1 MSALSQFQ
9 YRLRAAYRAFTRP
22 PGVKFQA
29 AYPLS
34 SMGYLSGGDLTSG
47 AAAAWSKHGA
57 AIAVLI
63 NHAVYACVTKR
74 AETVVGTPYR
84 VVDKATRRPVNP
96 RQDPIMKALATYQRY
111 YGTSFFQD
119 WMYNRDITGEVYI
132 EPLGGSAGT
141 PEGLD
146 ILSSLNVTP
155 WSADGERI
163 DYFQYQYGT
172 RTLNM
177 PVDSLIY
184 DRNGIALM
192 TPIHGYSPILVALGA
207 NDLAIIQAAGKAV
220 MAYFNNDGVP
230 ATLVNPPQG
239 TTWTAE
245 RTADIRRAFQPIKH
259 ASGKYA
265 TAVMPEP
272 VNITTVEQPDL
283 RRWAELLQA
292 IEPHIYTAFR
302 VPRSIAGDS
311 DTSRFQSGP
320 QDRLNYDAMIVSTL
334 EDIAQVINAKV
345 APLFYGDDPAVEFEF
360 ETAQYEHIDQ
370 DERLAANEA
379 WNNGT
384 ITLNEYREWIGL
396 EALSDDA
403 GKQYKHQLTGA
414 PDNGKADIHA
424 AYISGA
430 ITVNEYR
437 AALGQPPLTGLDVIM
452 IPASVMPATLA
463 EIAAGG
469 IPKPAPADPFGLTV
483 DAEPPR
489 QEPPQLPASTER
501 SAQDELS
508 TWRKYTH
515 KHGPVKARTFETYV
529 IPEPVANAIKT
540 ALVDDLDKDG
550 ITAAFDDAKAQLD
563 GVTVD
568 EAVLVELASVWADLD
583 IADDLLGGDA

>member
-29 AYPLS
+29 AYPLQ
-34 SMGYLSGGDLTSG
+34 SMGYYGGADLT
-47 AAAAWSKHGA
+47 AAPQAAWSKYGA
-57 AIAVLI
+57 AVAPLI

-84 VVDKATRRPVNP
+84 VVDKESRREVNP
-96 RQDPIMKALATYQRY
+96 RQDPIMKALATYQKY

-119 WMYNRDITGEVYI
+119 WMYNRDVTGEVYI
-132 EPLGGSAGT
+132 EPLGGGGK
-141 PEGLD
+141 PEALD

-155 WSADGERI
+155 WSSDGVSI
-163 DYFQYQYGT
+163 DYFQYQYGA

-177 PVDSLIY
+177 PVDALIY

-192 TPIHGYSPILVALGA
+192 TPIHGYSPVLVALGA

-230 ATLVNPPQG
+230 ASLVSPQPG
-239 TTWTAE
+239 TMWTSE
-245 RTADIRRAFQPIKH
+245 KVDSVRNAFRPIKH

-311 DTSRFQSGP
+311 DTSRYQSGP

-360 ETAQYEHIDQ
+360 ETAAYEHIDQ

-379 WNNGT
+379 WANGT

-396 EALSDDA
+396 EALDSDL

-414 PDNGKADIHA
+414 PDNGKADVHA

-437 AALGQPPLTGLDVIM
+437 AALGQPALNGLDVVM
-452 IPASVMPATLA
+452 IPASVMPVTLA

-489 QEPPQLPASTER
+489 PEPPQLPATTER
-501 SAQDELS
+501 SAADELS
-508 TWRKYTH
+508 TWRRMARRQ
-515 KHGPVKARTFETYV
+515 GVAKAREFVAYV
-529 IPEPVANAIKT
+529 IPPVVANAVKA
-540 ALVDDLDKDG
+540 ALTDG
-550 ITAAFDDAKAQLD
+550 IDDDGIRRVFDDAKARLD

-568 EAVLVELASVWADLD
+568 EAALVELASVWAELD
-583 IADDLLGGDA
+583 IADDLLGGDAE